1 MKFRKNFKRL
11 VLCAFIALA
20 WGTFLNEKAH
30 AERSSAPM
38 ASPAMTQLD
47 TASQSFVTRPT
58 TTAAVIADTRL
69 PEPSHG
75 GRSSVSEPTYAT
87 TSTSSAELVK
97 LQADVQKLMDQQAKD
112 KEKAEKKAAE
122 DKEKKFT
129 SPDTKLQVRVFY
141 DGTVGSDGGVLDNA
155 MGSGTGARQLRLTWK
170 GSMYDM
176 IEYSFS
182 VDFGG
187 SGSYNFKDCF
197 GGFYNLP
204 WGIGVRAGHFKE
216 PWSMEELSSTAD
228 TVMMEKSCLNNFKN
242 IAGGRNNGLMIHN
255 WHEADRFSWA
265 VGVFAASMRE
275 GLDSN
280 GTALTCFSNGLQ
292 KDNYAFTSR
301 LTFLPYY
308 QQWCDG
314 RETFWH
320 IGAAYTYRKFDTSTG
335 RPGARGT
342 SVSTR
347 PDNAL
352 QGNLLNSGTMTG
364 LDSLNGFQFDTAF
377 VYGSLALEFEQAFYW
392 LDDSNCKAAGTDS
405 PMISAGYVQVS
416 YCLTGEGRNYKKGGG
431 FLGGITPNCPYY
443 NICKDGMHMF
453 SGPGAW
459 EIAYRCS
466 WADLDDLAGTSTD
479 GGITWVGGYGNNVG
493 HTFTHTIGLNW
504 YLNKNTRLMFDY
516 SYGNADYVG
525 GINDGKSGWA
535 SIFGTRF
542 QLIF

>member
-1 MKFRKNFKRL
+1 MNSKNLLTRFLLYTL
-11 VLCAFIALA
+11 VVTIWWTVTTENAQAQRVTSATLPSTSYITRSDADAPITEAPYTLA
-20 WGTFLNEKAH
+20 A
-30 AERSSAPM
+30 
-38 ASPAMTQLD
+38 
-47 TASQSFVTRPT
+47 
-58 TTAAVIADTRL
+58 ADTPTL
-69 PEPSHG
+69 ASTD
-75 GRSSVSEPTYAT
+75 SVD
-87 TSTSSAELVK
+87 LVK
-97 LQADVQKLMDQQAKD
+97 LQADVKKLLDKQAAD

-129 SPDTKLQVRVFY
+129 SPDTKLQVRVLF
-141 DGTVGSDGGVLDNA
+141 DGTA
-155 MGSGTGARQLRLTWK
+155 GSGGGDAVTNRAQDTMGDGTGFRQLRLTWK

-187 SGSYNFKDCF
+187 SGYYNFKDCY

-204 WGIGVRAGHFKE
+204 CGIGIRAGHFKE
-216 PWSMEELSSTAD
+216 PWSMEELSSSAD

-255 WHEADRFSWA
+255 WHDAERISWA

-275 GLDSN
+275 GLDSG

-292 KDNYAFTSR
+292 KDNYAFTGR

-308 QQWCDG
+308 EKWCDG
-314 RETFWH
+314 RESFWH
-320 IGAAYTYRKFDTSTG
+320 IGAAYTYRKFDTSAG
-335 RPGARGT
+335 RPGIRGT

-352 QGNLLNSGTMTG
+352 QGNLLNSGTMETME
-364 LDSLNGFQFDTAF
+364 SLNGFQFDTAF
-377 VYGSLALEFEQAFYW
+377 VYGSLAIEVEQAFYW
-392 LDDSNCKAAGTDS
+392 LNDSKFKALGIDN
-405 PMISAGYVQVS
+405 PMISSGYVQVS

-443 NICKDGMHMF
+443 NICKEGVHMF

-466 WADLDDLAGTSTD
+466 WANIDDLAGAYDSSLD
-479 GGITWVGGYGNNVG
+479 TWDVGYNNALIG
-493 HTFTHTIGLNW
+493 HSLTHTIGLNW
-504 YLNKNTRLMFDY
+504 YLNKNCRLMFDY
-516 SYGNADYVG
+516 SFGRADYE
-525 GINDGKSGWA
+525 NSTANNGKHNTA